1 MKINLFIN
9 HYQCGDIERQK
20 ELDFCLKTNRE
31 SGYFDNIIN
40 FDGRI
45 TYNDFFKETA
55 NYPEDINI
63 LANTDIYFNETILK
77 VLEMVNNDCYCITR
91 WEEDKGDI
99 VRFKDK
105 HGYNNEA
112 KESWSQDVWV
122 IKGKAKNL
130 NGAFHLGI
138 PGCDNRIAHEFT
150 MARYQVSN
158 PCERI
163 QCIHK
168 HQEKERSYNI
178 PKGYNGKVPMP
189 YKFIAPL
196 DEFIDSATRR
206 KGIRRKGII

>member
-9 HYQCGDIERQK
+9 HYNCGDKERQK

-40 FDGRI
+40 FEGRI

-63 LANTDIYFNETILK
+63 LANIDIYFNETILK
-77 VLEMVNNDCYCITR
+77 VLEMRNNECYCITR

-112 KESWSQDVWV
+112 KERFSQDVWI
-122 IKGKAKNL
+122 IKGQVKKI
-130 NGAFHLGI
+130 NGAFHLGV
-138 PGCDNRIAHEFT
+138 PGCDNRIAYEFT

-158 PCERI
+158 PCDKI
-163 QCIHK
+163 QCIHRHK
-168 HQEKERSYNI
+168 EKERNYNI
-178 PKGYNGKVPMP
+178 PKGYNGKIPMP
-189 YKFIAPL
+189 YKFISPI
-196 DEFIDSATRR
+196 DEGI
-206 KGIRRKGII
+206 IRRNRI